1 MNRRFIAVL
10 VFALAVSA
18 VASTV
23 VYQLIAGRINTQ
35 AKQNSARV
43 VVAARDLAV
52 GTLLRAEDLRVA
64 DWSGEVSPQWVLK
77 PEDAVGRGVV
87 ATIYRNEP
95 VANNRLAPVGAGAGL
110 AAAIPPGMR
119 AVAVKVNEVVGL
131 AGFVLPGMR
140 VDVIASGS
148 PPDETRS
155 LGTLTRTVLQNIEVL
170 SAGQNLEKDAEGKPV
185 NVQVVNL
192 LVTPEQAEILSLA
205 ANEAKIQLVLRNP
218 LDTQEAKA
226 PGTATALLFREKP
239 AGLAN
244 LLAPAPARRAAA
256 PKASAQQAKAAESEV
271 KMETVVVPV
280 MMEVIHGNKKDAA
293 AVGQRIEQ
301 RPKESAK

>member
-18 VASTV
+18 VASTIVYRLIVGRV
-23 VYQLIAGRINTQ
+23 VTQ
-35 AKQNSARV
+35 ARQNTARV
-43 VVAARDLAV
+43 VVAARDLPV
-52 GTLLRAEDLRVA
+52 GTLLKPEDLRVA
-64 DWSGEVSPQWVLK
+64 EWSGEVSPEWVQK
-77 PEDAVGRGVV
+77 PEDAIGRGVV

-95 VANNRLAPVGAGAGL
+95 VANHRLAAVGAGGGL

-140 VDVIASGS
+140 VDVIAAAT
-148 PPDETRS
+148 PPDETRA
-155 LGTLTRTVLQNIEVL
+155 LGTLAKTILQNIEVL

-218 LDTQEAKA
+218 LDTQEAKV

-239 AGLAN
+239 AGLSS
-244 LLAPAPARRAAA
+244 LIGGGQARRPAAA
-256 PKASAQQAKAAESEV
+256 RAPVQQAKAAPPP

-280 MMEVIHGNKKDAA
+280 TMEIIHGSKRNEAK
-293 AVGQRIEQ
+293 VGQRIEE

>member
-1 MNRRFIAVL
+1 MNRRFIGVL

-23 VYQLIAGRINTQ
+23 VYQLIAGRMSTQ
-35 AKQNSARV
+35 AKQTTARV

-52 GTLLRAEDLRVA
+52 GTLLKPEDLRLA

-77 PEDAVGRGVV
+77 PEDAVGRGVI
-87 ATIYRNEP
+87 ANIFQNEP
-95 VANNRLAPVGAGAGL
+95 IATNRLAPAGAGAGL

-140 VDVIASGS
+140 VDVIASGT
-148 PPDETRS
+148 PPDESRS
-155 LGTLTRTVLQNIEVL
+155 LGTLTKTVLQNIEVL
-170 SAGQNLEKDAEGKPV
+170 SAGQNLEKNAEGKPV

-192 LVTPEQAEILSLA
+192 LVTPEQAEVLSLA
-205 ANEAKIQLVLRNP
+205 SNETKIQLVLRNP
-218 LDTQEAKA
+218 LDTQESKA

-244 LLAPAPARRAAA
+244 LMAPAPARRAAPRA
-256 PKASAQQAKAAESEV
+256 PVQTAKAAENEV
-271 KMETVVVPV
+271 KMEPVVVPV
-280 MMEVIHGNKKDAA
+280 MMEIIHGNKKDEAK
-293 AVGQRIEQ
+293 VGQRIEQ

>member
-1 MNRRFIAVL
+1 MNRRFIGVL

-23 VYQLIAGRINTQ
+23 VYQLIAGRMSTQ
-35 AKQNSARV
+35 AKQTTARV

-52 GTLLRAEDLRVA
+52 GTLLKPEDLRLA

-77 PEDAVGRGVV
+77 PEDAVGRGVI
-87 ATIYRNEP
+87 ANIFQNEP
-95 VANNRLAPVGAGAGL
+95 IATNRLAPAGAGAGL

-140 VDVIASGS
+140 VDVIASGA
-148 PPDETRS
+148 PPDESRS
-155 LGTLTRTVLQNIEVL
+155 LGTLTKTVLQNIEVL
-170 SAGQNLEKDAEGKPV
+170 SAGQNLEKNAEGKPV

-205 ANEAKIQLVLRNP
+205 SNETKIQLVLRNP
-218 LDTQEAKA
+218 LDTQESKA

-244 LLAPAPARRAAA
+244 LMAPAPARRAA
-256 PKASAQQAKAAESEV
+256 PKAPVQSARAAENEV
-271 KMETVVVPV
+271 KLEPVVVPV
-280 MMEVIHGNKKDAA
+280 MMEIIHGNKKDEAK
-293 AVGQRIEQ
+293 VGQRIEQ